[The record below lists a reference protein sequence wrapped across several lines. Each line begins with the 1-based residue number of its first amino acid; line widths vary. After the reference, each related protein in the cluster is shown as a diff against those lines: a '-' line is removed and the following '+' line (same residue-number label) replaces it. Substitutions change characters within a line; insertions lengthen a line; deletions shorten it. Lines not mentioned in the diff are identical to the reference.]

1 MKSLFIALA
10 AAFALSAAL
19 PSSAGAQSMA
29 VVVHY
34 LPDIHVS
41 QCFVIQPKILSKNAA
56 GTQIV
61 YTNVGTK
68 TYSTITFAVGYR
80 NSASNFLRRVV
91 DHGTF
96 GPGAKINHRFALYND
111 VTYGGKATTSC
122 GAISATH

>member
-10 AAFALSAAL
+10 AALTLSAAA
-19 PSSAGAQSMA
+19 PTGADAQAMA

-34 LPDIHVS
+34 LPDIKIS
-41 QCFVIQPKILSKNAA
+41 QCFVIQPKLLSKNAA

-61 YTNVGTK
+61 YSNVGSK

-80 NSASNFLRRVV
+80 NSANHFLRRVV
-91 DHGTF
+91 DTGTF
-96 GPGAKINHRFALYND
+96 APGAKINHRFALYND
-111 VTYGGKATTSC
+111 VTFGGKTTTSC